1 MRGGGGTAAAHGC
14 AMQATRAAQT
24 AAARAAQTELVAQLN
39 AESIDYVVNGPN
51 NRSGGLTECWLSVR
65 PGSYDHKRHHKL
77 KQDGMPQPD
86 AQLRVWDFLLVRE
99 DGSSVR
105 LHPQWGN
112 THVDAL
118 AGKGHEVTQIL
129 FYRLGRQR
137 GPRHLR

>member
-1 MRGGGGTAAAHGC
+1 MAFDFDESHSVNWHWF
-14 AMQATRAAQT
+14 
-24 AAARAAQTELVAQLN
+24 ELVAQLN
-39 AESIDYVVNGPN
+39 AESIGYVVNGP

-77 KQDGMPQPD
+77 KQEGMPQPD

-105 LHPQWGN
+105 LHPQWSK
-112 THVDAL
+112 TIVDVVA
-118 AGKGHEVTQIL
+118 AADEDRVVINP
-129 FYRLGRQR
+129 FYWLGRQR